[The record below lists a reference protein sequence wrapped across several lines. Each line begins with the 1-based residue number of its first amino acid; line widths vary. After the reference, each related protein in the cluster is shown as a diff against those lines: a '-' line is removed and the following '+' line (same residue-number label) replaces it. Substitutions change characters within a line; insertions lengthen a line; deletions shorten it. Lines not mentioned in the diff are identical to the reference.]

1 MTGKSKCKILKQI
14 RQQIADENDIAY
26 VTSECKYQGDCAGTC
41 PKCESELQYLENEL
55 RKRQAA
61 GKAVVVAGIAA
72 TLMMGL
78 TACAEEEVHKTTG
91 GTPPVST
98 SLLELEG
105 DVPASTDD
113 IPASTDRIEV
123 EGDIAL
129 PPEDG
134 EDETLPPLM
143 GEPVYP
149 PDDELGGVPPVD
161 VPEEDLTPDDVP
173 EEAPS
178 LPPEEDVPVVNPDS
192 PDEDLP
198 VTTPEPDEDDGP
210 TIPENSFVDEEPGI
224 DDGDWGAL
232 H

>member
-1 MTGKSKCKILKQI
+1 MNGKSKCKILKQI
-14 RQQIADENDIAY
+14 RQRIADENDIAY

-61 GKAVVVAGIAA
+61 GKAVAVAGIAA
-72 TLMMGL
+72 TLMLGL

-98 SLLELEG
+98 SVSELEG

-123 EGDIAL
+123 EGDIPL

-149 PDDELGGVPPVD
+149 PDDELGGAPVVD
-161 VPEEDLTPDDVP
+161 PETPDADKPVENPETPDQDV
-173 EEAPS
+173 
-178 LPPEEDVPVVNPDS
+178 DT
-192 PDEDLP
+192 PDEE
-198 VTTPEPDEDDGP
+198 EPTEP
-210 TIPENSFVDEEPGI
+210 TIPEDSFVEEMPGV
-224 DDGDWGAL
+224 DDGDWGTL